1 MRIFV
6 ALVAAT
12 LPSIALATDADAP
25 MGLADA
31 RAYCEGMVGDARSAP
46 IPTYGTPGLVGGL
59 AGVVG
64 DLVAGRDPSY
74 SMGRV
79 AEQAVRG
86 AGQDWERSRYQ
97 RDARERAIQN
107 CVAMQQRRGIYGR

>member
-1 MRIFV
+1 MMKSFFM
-6 ALVAAT
+6 AAMMAVSAT
-12 LPSIALATDADAP
+12 AVGAQQPPLSPSE
-25 MGLADA
+25 A
-31 RAYCEGMVGDARSAP
+31 RLYCEGMVGDARSAP

-86 AGQDWERSRYQ
+86 AGQDWERSRYR